1 MFGIVFGIIGAL
13 VVFGVFVYNRC
24 VSLKNYVKEAFA
36 TMDVYL
42 KKRWDMIPNLVESV
56 KGYVAHESGVMEKL
70 TALRVKDYASMSD
83 AEKLDINKQMGA
95 LFPQIHAVAEN
106 YPDLKASQTFENLMN
121 QLEKVEEDIANA
133 RKYYNAA
140 TREYNTFIQMFPTNI
155 LAGAFGFKQEEMFEI
170 AEGERQA
177 VKVSF

>member
-1 MFGIVFGIIGAL
+1 ML
-13 VVFGVFVYNRC
+13 SVVFGVIGALIVLGVYVYNRC

-42 KKRWDMIPNLVESV
+42 KKRWDIIQNLVESV

-70 TALRVKDYASMSD
+70 TALRVKDYASLTTE
-83 AEKLDINKQMGA
+83 EKLDINKQMGT

-121 QLEKVEEDIANA
+121 QLEKTEEDIANA
-133 RKYYNAA
+133 RKYYNAS
-140 TREYNTFIQMFPTNI
+140 TREYNTFIQMFPANL
-155 LAGAFGFKQEEMFEI
+155 LAGHFGFQPEPMFEI
-170 AEGERQA
+170 AEAERES

>member
-1 MFGIVFGIIGAL
+1 MFGIILAVIAAL
-13 VVFGVFVYNRC
+13 VVFGVYVYNRC
-24 VSLKNYVKEAFA
+24 ISLKNFVKEGFA

-42 KKRWDMIPNLVESV
+42 KKRWDLIPNLVESV

-70 TALRVKDYASMSD
+70 TALRVKDYANMSKE
-83 AEKLDINKQMGA
+83 EKLDINKQMGA

-106 YPDLKASQTFENLMN
+106 YPDLKASQTFENLMS
-121 QLEKVEEDIANA
+121 QLGTVEEDIANA

-140 TREYNTFIQMFPTNI
+140 TREYNTFIQMFPANL

-170 AEGERQA
+170 VEEERQM

>member
-1 MFGIVFGIIGAL
+1 MLSIVFGVIGAL
-13 VVFGVFVYNRC
+13 VVFGVYVYNRC
-24 VSLKNYVKEAFA
+24 VSLKNFVKEAFA

-42 KKRWDMIPNLVESV
+42 KKRWDLIPNLIESV

-70 TALRVKDYASMSD
+70 TALRVKDYAAMSNE
-83 AEKLDINKQMGA
+83 EKLAVNKQIGA

-121 QLEKVEEDIANA
+121 QLGTVEEDIANA

-140 TREYNTFIQMFPTNI
+140 TREYNTFIQMFPANL
-155 LAGAFGFKQEEMFEI
+155 LAGVFGFKQEEMFEI
-170 AEGERQA
+170 AENERQA

>member
-1 MFGIVFGIIGAL
+1 MLSIVFGVIGAL
-13 VVFGVFVYNRC
+13 VVFGVYVYNRC
-24 VSLKNYVKEAFA
+24 VSLKNFVKEAFA

-42 KKRWDMIPNLVESV
+42 KKRWDLIPNLIESV

-70 TALRVKDYASMSD
+70 TALRVKDYAAMSNE
-83 AEKLDINKQMGA
+83 EKLAVNKQIGA

-121 QLEKVEEDIANA
+121 QLGTVEEDIANA

-140 TREYNTFIQMFPTNI
+140 TREYNTFIQMFPAN
-155 LAGAFGFKQEEMFEI
+155 LLVGVFGFKQEEMFEI
-170 AEGERQA
+170 AENERQA